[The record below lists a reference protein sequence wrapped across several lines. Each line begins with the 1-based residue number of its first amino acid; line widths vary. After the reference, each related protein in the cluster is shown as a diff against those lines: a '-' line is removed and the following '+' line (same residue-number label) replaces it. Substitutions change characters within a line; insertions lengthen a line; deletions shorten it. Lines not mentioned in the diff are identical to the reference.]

1 MSESPVS
8 TFTPVYPGD
17 IKSPTPD
24 NIHDIVYRNANI
36 QYCEINDIVIS
47 LTLIMKCCSAVLGW
61 CNMCLFITPV
71 HLILY
76 VFHSV
81 NINREAWLSERLHC
95 SCSWVFIVYL
105 CSVLWSPVRSV
116 YPLVLGKTMNSD
128 KHFMDRLRSEVKLHE
143 VDSQNDCDVLIAF
156 VPIVSRAGTDI
167 QAALERIPSKHTFI
181 HKATFTFT
189 HVFSSAVSTHFPE
202 HVFM

>member
-128 KHFMDRLRSEVKLHE
+128 KHFMDRLRSEMKLHE

-181 HKATFTFT
+181 HKAAFTFDA
-189 HVFSSAVSTHFPE
+189 VFSSAVSTHFPE